1 MSDFFNSAVLVKP
14 KKPLKFF
21 KVLTPQP
28 KKGQVLVKI
37 IYSGFALHNTV
48 RFKELKGKTTTCLI
62 FWAMKHVELFK
73 KSEKKYQK

>member
-28 KKGQVLVKI
+28 KKAKCL
-37 IYSGFALHNTV
+37 
-48 RFKELKGKTTTCLI
+48 LK
-62 FWAMKHVELFK
+62 
-73 KSEKKYQK
+73 